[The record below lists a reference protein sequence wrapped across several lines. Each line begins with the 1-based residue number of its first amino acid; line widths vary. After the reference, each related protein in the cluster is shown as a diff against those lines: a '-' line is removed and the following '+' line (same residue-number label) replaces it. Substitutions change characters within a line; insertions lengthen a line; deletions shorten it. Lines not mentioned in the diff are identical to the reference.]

1 MASIIRIK
9 RSEVSGNPSTLAAG
23 ELAYSSLADNGANG
37 GDRLYIGMGSE
48 TGGNAANHVVI
59 GGKYFTDMLN
69 AATSEPSVG
78 TLVKRDANGDIRV
91 NNIIGTISG
100 TAESA
105 DKWVTPRNLSLTGDA
120 TATLLNVDGTT
131 NVSAALTLATV
142 NSNVGT
148 YGSSTSI
155 PVITVNAKGL
165 ITGVTTATIS
175 TSLSVGADSGV
186 TDTVDLGV
194 DTLTIAGGT
203 GLSSVVTNNTVTI
216 NLDSTGVTSGSYG
229 SATAIPTFTVDN
241 QGRLTAA
248 GTVAISTAL
257 GIAGDTGSDT
267 VALGTDTLNVLGGEA
282 IDVAVTN
289 NTITISAEDATSSN
303 KGVASFSTSGFVVS
317 SGDVTLKTNVVQGIT
332 TDTGTLTVTGNAI
345 SILGN
350 GGIDVTHVGNVIT
363 VHGEDASTSNKGIA
377 SFDTNDFT
385 VTAGAVSIKTAGV
398 SNTQLENSTV
408 TLGSTTVALG
418 ATSTSIAG
426 LTQLDVDQ
434 IRIDGNEISATN
446 ANGGVSIKPNGTG
459 HVSVN
464 NARVENV
471 ADPVN
476 PQDAATKNYVDTAVT
491 GLKWKAA
498 VHVLSKTNVAL
509 TGTGALSIDS
519 HQLSNEYRILLIGQT
534 TASENGIYSF
544 SQPTPG
550 GAYTLTRAIDAD
562 SDEEIIGLSV
572 FVMEGTLYGTTAW
585 IQSSHYVT
593 AFAGQ
598 TWTQFGG
605 NNTYVAG
612 NALVL
617 DGNVFNVNLATN
629 GGLAISSDEL
639 QLASSV
645 AGTGLVYAS
654 GVLSLAGSTAGS
666 GLSHAS
672 GVLSVNTAN
681 GLEIVAD
688 NVQLAS
694 TVAGTGLVYTN
705 GVLSLNS
712 DLAGTGLAYS
722 NGVLSINTQN
732 GIEISGDTLQLA
744 STVAGAGLTLTS
756 GVLAV
761 VGTSDRIAVSAD
773 HIDIASTYVGQTSI
787 TTLGTI
793 ATGTWNADT
802 IAVTKGG
809 TGLTSCTTGDLLVGS
824 GANALSKLAVGT
836 AGKILQSNGTTLV
849 YADIDGGTY

>member
-9 RSEVSGNPSTLAAG
+9 RSDVSGNPSTLAAG
-23 ELAYSSLADNGANG
+23 ELAYSGLADNGANG

-59 GGKYFTDMLN
+59 GGKYFTDQIN
-69 AATSEPSVG
+69 AATSDPTAG
-78 TLVKRDANGDIRV
+78 TLVKRDANGNIRV
-91 NNIIGTISG
+91 NNIIGTITGS
-100 TAESA
+100 ADSA
-105 DKWVTPRNLSLTGDA
+105 DKWSTPRNLSLTGDA
-120 TATLLNVDGTT
+120 TAALLNVDGTA

-142 NSNVGT
+142 NADVGT
-148 YGSSTSI
+148 YGSSTAI

-165 ITGVTTATIS
+165 VTGVTTATIS
-175 TSLSVGADSGV
+175 TSLSIGADSGV
-186 TDTVDLGV
+186 TDTVALGT
-194 DTLTIAGGT
+194 DTLTISGGV
-203 GLSSVVTNNTVTI
+203 GLSSVVTNNTITV
-216 NLDSTGVTSGSYG
+216 NLDNTAVTPGSYG
-229 SATAIPTFTVDN
+229 TATAIPTFTVDS

-248 GTVAISTAL
+248 GTVAISTTL
-257 GIAGDTGSDT
+257 GIAGDTGTDSIG
-267 VALGTDTLNVLGGEA
+267 LGVDTLSVLGGEA

-303 KGVASFSTSGFVVS
+303 KGVATFNTSGFSVS
-317 SGDVTLKTNVVQGIT
+317 AGDVTLKSNVVQGVT
-332 TDTGTLTVTGNAI
+332 TDTGALTVTGNAL
-345 SILGN
+345 SVLG
-350 GGIDVTHVGNVIT
+350 GTGVGVTHSGTTIT
-363 VHGEDASTSNKGIA
+363 VAGKDATTSTKGIA
-377 SFDTNDFT
+377 SFDTGDFT
-385 VTAGAVSIKTAGV
+385 VSSGAVSIKTGGV
-398 SNTQLENSTV
+398 SNTQLENSSV

-418 ATSTSIAG
+418 GTSTAIAG
-426 LTQLDVDQ
+426 LTQLDVDN
-434 IRIDGNEISATN
+434 IRIDANEISATN
-446 ANGGVSIKPNGTG
+446 TNGGISLKPNGTG

-498 VHVLSKTNVAL
+498 VNVLSKTNVAL

-519 HQLSNEYRILLIGQT
+519 HQLSNGYRVLLIGQT
-534 TASENGIYSF
+534 TSTEDGIYDF
-544 SQPTPG
+544 NQPTPG
-550 GAYTLTRAIDAD
+550 GAYTLTRSSD
-562 SDEEIIGLSV
+562 SDTDAEMVGLSV

-593 AFAGQ
+593 GFAGQ

-612 NALVL
+612 NGLVL
-617 DGNVFNVNLATN
+617 DGNVFNINLATN

-639 QLASSV
+639 QIASSI
-645 AGTGLVYAS
+645 AGNGLAFS
-654 GVLSLAGSTAGS
+654 NGVLSLNSNTAGS
-666 GLSHAS
+666 GLSYTS
-672 GVLSVNTAN
+672 GVLAVNVAS

-688 NVQLAS
+688 TVQLAS
-694 TVAGTGLVYTN
+694 SAAGTGLVYTN
-705 GVLSLNS
+705 GVISLST
-712 DLAGTGLAYS
+712 DLGGAGLAYN
-722 NGVLSINTQN
+722 NGVLSVNTQN

-744 STVAGAGLTLTS
+744 STVAGAGLTLTN
-756 GVLAV
+756 GVLAI
-761 VGTSDRIAVSAD
+761 VGTSDRISVSAD
-773 HIDIASTYVGQTSI
+773 AIDIASTYIGQTSI

-809 TGLTSCTTGDLLVGS
+809 TGLTSVSTGDLLVGNGTNS
-824 GANALSKLAVGT
+824 YGKVAVGT

>member
-23 ELAYSSLADNGANG
+23 ELAYSGLADNGANG

-48 TGGNAANHVVI
+48 TGGNASNHVVI

-69 AATSEPSVG
+69 SATSEPIAGTIVRRDQDGKIRVSEIVG
-78 TLVKRDANGDIRV
+78 TITGSAQ
-91 NNIIGTISG
+91 T
-100 TAESA
+100 A
-105 DKWVTPRNLSLTGDA
+105 DKWTTARNLTLTGDA
-120 TATLLNVDGTT
+120 TASFLNVDGST
-131 NVSAALTLATV
+131 NVSAALTLANV
-142 NSNVGT
+142 NTDIGT
-148 YGSSTSI
+148 YGSSTAI

-165 ITGVTTATIS
+165 ITGVSTATIS

-186 TDTVDLGV
+186 TDTVDLGT
-194 DTLTIAGGT
+194 DTLHIAGGI

-216 NLDSTGVTSGSYG
+216 NLDSTTVTPGSYG
-229 SATAIPTFTVDN
+229 SATAIPTFTVDS

-248 GTVAISTAL
+248 GTATISTSLAIS
-257 GIAGDTGSDT
+257 GDTGTDT
-267 VALGTDTLNVLGGEA
+267 IALGTDTLEVIGGEGV
-282 IDVAVTN
+282 DVAVSN

-303 KGVASFSTSGFVVS
+303 KGVATFSTTGFVVS
-317 SGDVTLKTNVVQGIT
+317 AGDVTLKSNVVQNIT
-332 TDTGTLTVTGNAI
+332 TDSGALTVTGNSL
-345 SILGN
+345 SILGD
-350 GGIDVTHVGNVIT
+350 GGIDVTHSGNTIT
-363 VHGEDASTSNKGIA
+363 IHGEDASTSNKGIA

-408 TLGSTTVALG
+408 TLGSTAIELG
-418 ATSTSIAG
+418 GTSTTIAG
-426 LTQLDVDQ
+426 LTQVDVDN

-446 ANGGVSIKPNGTG
+446 VNGGISLKPNGNG
-459 HVSVN
+459 HVSIN
-464 NARVENV
+464 NARLENV

-476 PQDAATKNYVDTAVT
+476 PTDAANKNYVDTAVT

-498 VHVLSKTNVAL
+498 VNVLSKTNVAL

-519 HQLSNEYRILLIGQT
+519 HQLDDGYRVLLIGQS
-534 TASENGIYSF
+534 TATQNGIYIF

-550 GAYTLTRAIDAD
+550 GAYTLSRAIDAD
-562 SDEEIIGLSV
+562 TDEELVGLSV
-572 FVMEGTLYGTTAW
+572 FVMEGTVYATTAW

-593 AFAGQ
+593 AFDGQ
-598 TWTQFGG
+598 AWTQFGG

-612 NALVL
+612 NGLVL
-617 DGNVFNVNLATN
+617 DGNLFNINLATN

-639 QLASSV
+639 QIASSIAGNGLAFSNGVLSLSSTTGGSGLSYTSGVLAVNVANGLEVVADNVQLASSV
-645 AGTGLVYAS
+645 AGTGL
-654 GVLSLAGSTAGS
+654 
-666 GLSHAS
+666 
-672 GVLSVNTAN
+672 
-681 GLEIVAD
+681 I
-688 NVQLAS
+688 
-694 TVAGTGLVYTN
+694 YTN

-712 DLAGTGLAYS
+712 DLAGAGLAYAD
-722 NGVLSINTQN
+722 GTLSINTQN

-744 STVAGAGLTLTS
+744 STVAGDGLTLSS
-756 GVLAV
+756 GVLSV
-761 VGTSDRIAVSAD
+761 VGSSDRITVSAD
-773 HIDIASTYVGQTSI
+773 HIDIASTYIGQTSI

-793 ATGTWNADT
+793 TTGTWSADT

-809 TGLTSCTTGDLLVGS
+809 TGLTSCATGDLLVGT
-824 GANALSKLAVGT
+824 GVNTLGKLGVGT

>member
-9 RSEVSGNPSTLAAG
+9 RSDVSGNPSTLAAG
-23 ELAYSSLADNGANG
+23 ELAYSGLADNGANG

-59 GGKYFTDMLN
+59 GGKYFTDQIN
-69 AATSEPSVG
+69 SATSDPTAN
-78 TLVKRDANGDIRV
+78 TLVKRDANGNIRV

-100 TAESA
+100 SAETA
-105 DKWVTPRNLSLTGDA
+105 DKWTTPRNLTLTGDA
-120 TATLLNVDGTT
+120 TGIFANVDGST

-142 NSNVGT
+142 NTDVGT
-148 YGSSTSI
+148 HGSSTAI

-175 TSLSVGADSGV
+175 TSLSIGADSGV
-186 TDTVDLGV
+186 TDTVALGV
-194 DTLTIAGGT
+194 DTLTISGGT

-216 NLDSTGVTSGSYG
+216 NLDSTTVTAGSYG
-229 SATAIPTFTVDN
+229 SATAIPTFTVDA

-248 GTVAISTAL
+248 GTVAISTTL
-257 GIAGDTGSDT
+257 GIAGDTGTDT
-267 VALGTDTLNVLGGEA
+267 VALGTDTLSVLGGEA

-303 KGVASFSTSGFVVS
+303 KGVATFNTSGFVVS
-317 SGDVTLKTNVVQGIT
+317 SGDVTLKSNVVQGIT
-332 TDTGTLTVTGNAI
+332 TDTGALTVSGNAI
-345 SILGN
+345 SVLG
-350 GGIDVTHVGNVIT
+350 GEGIDVTHSGTTIT
-363 VHGEDASTSNKGIA
+363 VAGEDASSSNKGIA
-377 SFDTNDFT
+377 SFDSGDFT
-385 VTAGAVSIKTAGV
+385 VTAGAVSIKTGGV
-398 SNTQLENSTV
+398 SNTQLENSSV

-418 ATSTSIAG
+418 ATSTTLAG
-426 LTQLDVDQ
+426 LTQLDVDN

-446 ANGGVSIKPNGTG
+446 TNGGISLKVNGSG
-459 HVSVN
+459 HLSVN
-464 NARVENV
+464 NAKIENV

-476 PQDAATKNYVDTAVT
+476 PQDAATKNYVDLAIT

-519 HQLSNEYRILLIGQT
+519 HQLSNGYRVLLIGQT
-534 TASENGIYSF
+534 TSTEDGIYDF
-544 SQPTPG
+544 NQPTPG
-550 GAYTLTRAIDAD
+550 GAYTLTRSAD
-562 SDEEIIGLSV
+562 SDTDAELVGLSV
-572 FVMEGTLYGTTAW
+572 FVMEGTVYGTTAW

-593 AFAGQ
+593 GFSGQ
-598 TWTQFGG
+598 VWTQFGG

-612 NALVL
+612 NGLVI
-617 DGNVFNVNLATN
+617 DGNVFNINLATN
-629 GGLAISSDEL
+629 SGLVISSDEL
-639 QLASSV
+639 QVASSI
-645 AGTGLVYAS
+645 AGNGLAFS
-654 GVLSLAGSTAGS
+654 NGVLSLNSNAAGS
-666 GLSHAS
+666 GLSYTT
-672 GVLSVNTAN
+672 GVLAVNVAN
-681 GLEIVAD
+681 GLEISAD

-694 TVAGTGLVYTN
+694 SVAGTGLVYTN

-712 DLAGTGLAYS
+712 SIGGAGLAYS
-722 NGVLSINTQN
+722 NGVLSVNTQN
-732 GIEISGDTLQLA
+732 GIEVSGDTLQLA
-744 STVAGAGLTLTS
+744 STVAGNGLTLTS

-773 HIDIASTYVGQTSI
+773 SIDIASTYIGQTSI

-793 ATGTWNADT
+793 TTGTWNADT

-809 TGLTSCTTGDLLVGS
+809 TGLTSCTTGDLLVGT
-824 GANALSKLAVGT
+824 GANTLGKLAVGT

>member
-9 RSEVSGNPSTLAAG
+9 RSDVSGNPSTLAAG
-23 ELAYSSLADNGANG
+23 ELAYSGLADNGANG

-59 GGKYFTDMLN
+59 GGKYFTDQIN
-69 AATSEPSVG
+69 SATSEPTAN
-78 TLVKRDANGDIRV
+78 TLVKRDAQGKIRV
-91 NNIIGTISG
+91 TEIIGTITGS
-100 TAESA
+100 AESA
-105 DKWVTPRNLSLTGDA
+105 DRWTTPRNLTLTGDA
-120 TATLLNVDGTT
+120 TATFLNVDGSA
-131 NVSAALTLATV
+131 NVSTALTLATV
-142 NSNVGT
+142 NADVGT
-148 YGSSTSI
+148 HGSSTAI

-175 TSLSVGADSGV
+175 TSLSIGADSGV
-186 TDTVDLGV
+186 TDTVALGV
-194 DTLTIAGGT
+194 DTLTISGGT

-216 NLDSTGVTSGSYG
+216 NLDSTTVTAGSYG
-229 SATAIPTFTVDN
+229 SATAIPTFTVDA

-257 GIAGDTGSDT
+257 EIAGDTGTDT
-267 VALGTDTLNVLGGEA
+267 VALGTDTLSVLGGEA

-303 KGVASFSTSGFVVS
+303 KGVARFSPSGFVVS
-317 SGDVTLKTNVVQGIT
+317 SGDVTLKSNVVQNIN
-332 TDTGTLTVTGNAI
+332 TDSGALTVALNTI

-350 GGIDVTHVGNVIT
+350 GGIDVTHVGNTIT
-363 VHGEDASTSNKGIA
+363 VSGEDASTSNKGIA
-377 SFDTNDFT
+377 SFNANDFT
-385 VTAGAVSIKTAGV
+385 VTAGAVSIKDAGV
-398 SNTQLENSTV
+398 SNAQLENSTI
-408 TLGSTTVALG
+408 TLGSTAVELG
-418 ATSTSIAG
+418 GTSTTIAG
-426 LTQLDVDQ
+426 LTQVDVDN
-434 IRIDGNEISATN
+434 IRIDANEISATN
-446 ANGGVSIKPNGTG
+446 LNGGISLKPNGTG

-498 VHVLSKTNVAL
+498 VNVLSKTNVAL
-509 TGTGALSIDS
+509 TGTGALAIDS
-519 HQLSNEYRILLIGQT
+519 HQLDDGYRVLLVGQT
-534 TASENGIYSF
+534 TDSENGIYDF
-544 SQPTPG
+544 NQATPG
-550 GAYTLTRAIDAD
+550 GAYTLTRSSD
-562 SDEEIIGLSV
+562 SDTDEELVGLSV

-612 NALVL
+612 NGLVL
-617 DGNVFNVNLATN
+617 DGNVFNINLATN
-629 GGLAISSDEL
+629 GGLSISSDEL
-639 QLASSV
+639 QIASSV
-645 AGTGLVYAS
+645 AGNGLSFSNGVLSLSSTTAGNGLSYAS
-654 GVLSLAGSTAGS
+654 GVLA
-666 GLSHAS
+666 
-672 GVLSVNTAN
+672 VNVTN
-681 GLEIVAD
+681 GLEIVGD

-694 TVAGTGLVYTN
+694 TAAGTGLVYTN
-705 GVLSLNS
+705 GVLSLS
-712 DLAGTGLAYS
+712 TDLGGSGLTYT
-722 NGVLSINTQN
+722 NGVLSVNTQN
-732 GIEISGDTLQLA
+732 GIEVSGDTLQLA

-761 VGTSDRIAVSAD
+761 VGTSDRIAVNAD
-773 HIDIASTYVGQTSI
+773 SIDIASTYIGQTSI

-793 ATGTWNADT
+793 TTGTWNADT

-809 TGLTSCTTGDLLVGS
+809 TGLTSCTTGDLLVGT
-824 GANALSKLAVGT
+824 GANTLGKLAVGT